1 MYYINTLKH
10 ELVDTNAYKVKPS
23 LSERMIVDGHG
34 CHTALHFGV
43 KAKENQDKV
52 PMLYW
57 LPKLHKNPIKQDL
70 LLILVLVRQQNFL
83 NCYPCVLQ
91 LLKNMLS
98 NIVKR
103 YMRDPVK
110 TYFGLFK
117 IHVKF

>member
-1 MYYINTLKH
+1 MQCLRCFYYNYPTFKM
-10 ELVDTNAYKVKPS
+10 DVKY
-23 LSERMIVDGHG
+23 
-34 CHTALHFGV
+34 AV

-52 PMLYW
+52 PTLYW

-70 LLILVLVRQQNFL
+70 MLILVLVRQQNVL
-83 NCYPCVLQ
+83 NCSPRVLQ

-110 TYFGLFK
+110 PYFGLLK
-117 IHVKF
+117 IQVQF